1 MAEGGE
7 NMEMSGI
14 PKEVAHLLLDDL
26 EGNKDTTSYNQEE
39 ETSFID
45 NLTDNTDRLDQFEQN
60 RVPDPQ
66 LAGQDIQRQEIAS
79 KLTNAIKN
87 GNSDLI
93 DISSITEEGINNMTK
108 DLNIIHGELYFNW
121 ENRQVQITK
130 DGKFI
135 TKNQLIN
142 LYRKEFDSNKG
153 QKKLEKVLKN
163 NLETPGTSILSL
175 PAPQVDSTPMY
186 ESRKQGARADN
197 TLEKILDSEGK
208 IKYILDA
215 SIGELKETGVFSEM
229 ALREIKTAHN
239 LIDNAAKEK
248 EQRNQKII
256 QLDDE
261 ISKTRDERDKL
272 SLQRALDFQR
282 EELEVLNSH
291 EYNQRDRIRKIIR
304 KVLTDPNSEMSLKD
318 RVKLLFKLEGVT
330 IAAILAAIVMVFT
343 TIGVSLTKGGG
354 GGSSPPNTPNTPS
367 IPDRVK
373 EGLQKLAKYLWEIAK
388 KSASAL
394 PGIIG
399 GIVSFIFKQL
409 GNVVSVLSEHVLI
422 FIGAA
427 VSGIVYG
434 LLELGKKLKS

>member
-1 MAEGGE
+1 M
-7 NMEMSGI
+7 
-14 PKEVAHLLLDDL
+14 
-26 EGNKDTTSYNQEE
+26 
-39 ETSFID
+39 
-45 NLTDNTDRLDQFEQN
+45 
-60 RVPDPQ
+60 
-66 LAGQDIQRQEIAS
+66 
-79 KLTNAIKN
+79 
-87 GNSDLI
+87 
-93 DISSITEEGINNMTK
+93 
-108 DLNIIHGELYFNW
+108 
-121 ENRQVQITK
+121 
-130 DGKFI
+130 
-135 TKNQLIN
+135 
-142 LYRKEFDSNKG
+142 
-153 QKKLEKVLKN
+153 
-163 NLETPGTSILSL
+163 
-175 PAPQVDSTPMY
+175 
-186 ESRKQGARADN
+186 
-197 TLEKILDSEGK
+197 
-208 IKYILDA
+208 
-215 SIGELKETGVFSEM
+215 
-229 ALREIKTAHN
+229 
-239 LIDNAAKEK
+239 IDNAAKEK
-248 EQRNQKII
+248 EQRNQKIT
-256 QLDDE
+256 QLEDE
-261 ISKTRDERDKL
+261 ISKTRDLNDKL

-318 RVKLLFKLEGVT
+318 RIRLLFKLEGVT

-354 GGSSPPNTPNTPS
+354 GRSSPPNTPNTPS

-434 LLELGKKLKS
+434 LLELGKKLGN